1 MQRKI
6 FAAFAIALLFTACK
20 KQNKD
25 QVKEVDKSGS
35 VEMKVNI
42 THLNAESDVMRTEK
56 IFWVKGQQVKS
67 VVNLDT
73 VPALG
78 NIQEVAENSAGEDTT
93 VSIKKNYQI
102 FITVK

>member
-1 MQRKI
+1 MRRRI
-6 FAAFAIALLFTACK
+6 LPVIAIALLFSACK

-25 QVKEVDKSGS
+25 QVKEVDKTGS
-35 VEMKVNI
+35 VEMKVHI
-42 THLNAESDVMRTEK
+42 THLNAASDVMRTEK
-56 IFWVKGQQVKS
+56 IFWVKGRQVKS
-67 VVNLDT
+67 VVDLDT

-78 NIQEVAENSAGEDTT
+78 NVQEVAENSAGEDTT

>member
-1 MQRKI
+1 MLRKI
-6 FAAFAIALLFTACK
+6 VAVSALVLLFSACE

-25 QVKEVDKSGS
+25 QVKDVDKSGS
-35 VEMKVNI
+35 VEVKVHI
-42 THLNAESDVMRTEK
+42 THLNEDSDVMRTEK

-67 VVNLDT
+67 VVDLDT

-78 NIQEVAENSAGEDTT
+78 NIREVAENSAGEDTT

>member
-1 MQRKI
+1 MLRKI
-6 FAAFAIALLFTACK
+6 LTVSVLVLLFSACE

-25 QVKEVDKSGS
+25 QVKEVDKNGS
-35 VEMKVNI
+35 VEMKVHI
-42 THLNAESDVMRTEK
+42 THLNSESDVMRTEK

>member
-1 MQRKI
+1 MLRKI
-6 FAAFAIALLFTACK
+6 FPVFAIALLFSACSK
-20 KQNKD
+20 PNDD
-25 QVKEVDKSGS
+25 QVKEVDKNGS
-35 VEMKVNI
+35 VEMKVHI

-67 VVNLDT
+67 IVNLDT

-78 NIQEVAENSAGEDTT
+78 DVREVAENSAGEDTT